1 MGYICEKNE
10 KKELKSE
17 NEEQKINGE
26 IKQGENNQKKALLAL
41 QITKKF
47 SFENNQ
53 ILKINEL
60 SNQRIGILLKDSFL
74 IYDLKKFNKII

>member
-26 IKQGENNQKKALLAL
+26 IKQGKNNQKKAHLAL